1 MSKRRACYLFIGII
15 LSTAV
20 VGILCWIKIS
30 RLEIQSSNITSS
42 EEIHEENIIAEL
54 SQITPSV
61 ILFFNT
67 QCDLCLAEVKLMK
80 EHIGDLS
87 NMYSVFFVSF
97 EPKQSIYSFL
107 NSQGINTGNNIHII
121 ADEKMILLDQYKI
134 KGYPSFIIQSKDHKI
149 IYRGTAIDSN
159 IMLRLLK
166 QNDK

>member
-1 MSKRRACYLFIGII
+1 MGKRRACYLFVSII
-15 LSTAV
+15 LSTAI
-20 VGILCWIKIS
+20 VGILCWMKNS

-42 EEIHEENIIAEL
+42 EYIYEENIIAEL
-54 SQITPSV
+54 SQNTPSV

-67 QCDLCLAEVKLMK
+67 QCDLCLAEIKLVK
-80 EHIGDLS
+80 EYVEDLS

-107 NSQGINTGNNIHII
+107 NSQGINIDNNIHII

-134 KGYPSFIIQSKDHKI
+134 KGYPSFIVQSKDHKI
-149 IYRGTAIDSN
+149 IDRGTVIDCN
-159 IMLRLLK
+159 VMQRLLK

>member
-1 MSKRRACYLFIGII
+1 M
-15 LSTAV
+15 
-20 VGILCWIKIS
+20 
-30 RLEIQSSNITSS
+30 
-42 EEIHEENIIAEL
+42 
-54 SQITPSV
+54 
-61 ILFFNT
+61 
-67 QCDLCLAEVKLMK
+67 
-80 EHIGDLS
+80 
-87 NMYSVFFVSF
+87 SF